1 MASGGATGVPPQEA
15 ARESRV
21 GIQDVAAVSVGIPA
35 WQARVGLT
43 RAGDNLGD
51 PLPQQRLA
59 TLVRDSET
67 P

>member
-35 WQARVGLT
+35 WQARVGVT
-43 RAGDNLGD
+43 RAGDI
-51 PLPQQRLA
+51 
-59 TLVRDSET
+59 
-67 P
+67 